1 MPYSVNKVIL
11 LGNVG
16 KDPSI
21 TYTGSGIPVASF
33 SIATTEKWKDAEGAA
48 HEKTEWH
55 QVVAWRKLAE
65 IVGQYLTKGS
75 KVYIEGKLETQS
87 WDDKESGQ
95 KKYKTQIVAHDLV
108 MLSSKQGGE
117 DGGTQIQGGGPAQPD
132 DTPF

>member
-1 MPYSVNKVIL
+1 MPYAVNKVIL

-16 KDPSI
+16 KDPEVK
-21 TYTGSGIPVASF
+21 YTGAGIPVASF
-33 SIATTEKWKDAEGAA
+33 SIATSEKWKDAEGNA

-55 QVVAWRKLAE
+55 NCVAWRKLAE

-75 KVYIEGKLETQS
+75 KVYIEGKLETQT

-108 MLSSKQGGE
+108 MLSPKQGGGE
-117 DGGTQIQGGGPAQPD
+117 GETQIQGGGPAQPD